1 MAAIFVVVFIASLSL
16 PTHLHAQDSLP
27 PVLADKIGLEFFRT
41 GLNPTKSD
49 DILPSW
55 VPPKASPC
63 RDYAGIVCDHD
74 GIVTGIHLSNADL
87 AGYINVPFA
96 LSHLSRLDTLDVSRN
111 RIAGPI
117 PDFSPILT
125 LQVLNLSYNG
135 FSGSIPDDYFSGV
148 KGLKV
153 IWLAYNGFTGEIPSS
168 LSELDGL
175 TELRLEGNKFSGKI
189 PASIASPTLKSFNV
203 SHNSLTGEV
212 PEGLERFKASAF
224 EGNDGLSGEF
234 GKTGKAVEAAVVE
247 EEEKKKK
254 KKEEEEGEMDEGS
267 WGLPVALGVGVI
279 VVGLVALLVIV
290 RRIKAARSFNSLNSE
305 NHQEGTGSADVRHQ
319 NNAYV

>member
-1 MAAIFVVVFIASLSL
+1 MSSMAAVLAVVFIASLSL
-16 PTHLHAQDSLP
+16 PTHLHAQESLP
-27 PVLADKIGLEFFRT
+27 PALADKIGLDFFRT

-49 DILPSW
+49 RILPSW
-55 VPPKASPC
+55 VPPKATPC
-63 RDYAGIVCDHD
+63 RDYAGIVCNHD
-74 GIVTGIHLSNADL
+74 SIVTGIHLSNADL

-96 LSHLSRLDTLDVSRN
+96 LSHLSRLDTLDVSHN

-148 KGLKV
+148 KTLKV
-153 IWLAYNGFTGEIPSS
+153 IWLSYNRFTGEIPSS

-203 SHNSLTGEV
+203 SHNSLTGKV
-212 PEGLERFKASAF
+212 PEGLEKFKASAF
-224 EGNDGLSGEF
+224 EGNKGLSGEF

-247 EEEKKKK
+247 EEKK
-254 KKEEEEGEMDEGS
+254 KKEEEEGS
-267 WGLPVALGVGVI
+267 WGLPVALGMGVI
-279 VVGLVALLVIV
+279 IVGLVALLVIV
-290 RRIKAARSFNSLNSE
+290 RRIKAARTFSSLNSE
-305 NHQEGTGSADVRHQ
+305 NHQEGTGSAAVRQQ
-319 NNAYV
+319 NSAYA